1 VFLIKDEILSFGIL
15 PILSSWNDTEVQE
28 TLDVRVESAEI
39 QGMTIQVIT
48 LYYISLTLRSE
59 SMSIEWE
66 L

>member
-15 PILSSWNDTEVQE
+15 PILSSWNDMGVQE
-28 TLDVRVESAEI
+28 TLDVRVESVEI

-48 LYYISLTLRSE
+48 LYYVSLTLRSE